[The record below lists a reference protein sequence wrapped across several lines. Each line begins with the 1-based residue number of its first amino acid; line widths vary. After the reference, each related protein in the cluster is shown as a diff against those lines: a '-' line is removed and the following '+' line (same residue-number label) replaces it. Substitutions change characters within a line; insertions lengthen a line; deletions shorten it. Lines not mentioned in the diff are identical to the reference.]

1 MLDIADILL
10 LILFGAVGSFLSGFL
25 GVGGGTIFVP
35 VIDLFLTKMGLQNT
49 ELVKAIL
56 ANSLFVIIFSGTIS
70 SYQHYKIGNFNIK
83 RVLQTAIPGM
93 FSAFVVTYLIKTGS
107 WYSKAGFNYVFAAML
122 LFIVLRMF
130 FVKPKTD
137 LDNASIP
144 WKFFSIT
151 GLFAG
156 IITALSGLGGGV
168 VMTPVF
174 TDWLK
179 INIKKAAGISNGVI
193 PFFAIA
199 VGILNLTNKQA
210 VQVHSWQ
217 LGYVVFPV
225 VLPIIISTLFFAG
238 FGVKVAQKV
247 SKQTIRITFAILSTI
262 IFLKVLYEI
271 LYH

>member
-1 MLDIADILL
+1 VLDIADVLL

-25 GVGGGTIFVP
+25 GVGGGTIYVP

-56 ANSLFVIIFSGTIS
+56 ANSLFVIIFSGIIS
-70 SYQHYKIGNFNIK
+70 SYQHYKINNFNIK
-83 RVLQTAIPGM
+83 LVLLTALPGM
-93 FSAFVVTYLIKTGS
+93 FSAFVVTYLIKSGS

-122 LFIVLRMF
+122 LFIILRMF
-130 FVKPKTD
+130 LAKPKND
-137 LDNASIP
+137 VDNTNIQ
-144 WKFFSIT
+144 WKYFSIT
-151 GLFAG
+151 GFFAG

-210 VQVHSWQ
+210 VQIHSWQ
-217 LGYVVFPV
+217 FGYVVFPIV
-225 VLPIIISTLFFAG
+225 VPIIISSLFFSG
-238 FGVKVAQKV
+238 LGVKVAQKV
-247 SKQTIRITFAILSTI
+247 SKKTIRITFAILSTI